1 MERPTDITIELPI
14 LIWGK
19 TICIQMMGNDCWKH
33 YRDYKAVL
41 DLVRRWLSVKKQPEL
56 DRLLIKMEDQFIKD
70 GDIDWNLLEAVR
82 VIAHD
87 YLREFEGGKYN
98 PDPDGEGSIMVPDLW
113 IIQRIRELTDS

>member
-1 MERPTDITIELPI
+1 MERPTDISIELPI

-33 YRDYKAVL
+33 HRDYKGLL
-41 DLVRRWLSVKKQPEL
+41 DLIRRWRLVKKHAML
-56 DRLLIKMEDQFIKD
+56 DRLYDKMEDQFLDKD
-70 GDIDWNLLEAVR
+70 TIDWDLLEAVR

-87 YLREFEGGKYN
+87 YLRELEDGKYN
-98 PDPDGEGSIMVPDLW
+98 PDPEGVGSIMVPELW